1 MTATPRSM
9 LFVSGEKPERFAKA
23 LAAGADLVCIDL
35 EDAVHPQHK
44 AQARAA
50 ALAFAASRDPAAP
63 GAKLAL
69 RLNGLRTPDGLADVA
84 ALAASSVRLDF
95 LLLPKVEHPE
105 DLGLVHAWAA
115 PRFDALAALI
125 ETPLGIERAAAMAAA
140 GRAEAPQLTAL
151 MLGGADLSVELG
163 CAFAWDGL
171 LSARGRLVNAARSAG
186 LQAWDVPHLDLSDLP
201 GLTQETR
208 AVLRLGFTCKSAI
221 HPTQVAA
228 IHAAF
233 VPEAAEIEW
242 ARALLAAQAA
252 QQAQHKERGAFL
264 FQGKM
269 VDPPV
274 LAKARR
280 IVQWADGAPLAAA

>member
-1 MTATPRSM
+1 M

-23 LAAGADLVCIDL
+23 LAAGADLVCIDI

-50 ALAFAASRDPAAP
+50 ALALAEAHAASASGTR
-63 GAKLAL
+63 LAL
-69 RLNGLRTPDGLADVA
+69 RLNGLRTAEGLADMA
-84 ALAASSVRLDF
+84 ALAASKARPDF
-95 LLLPKVEHPE
+95 LLLPKVEHPD

-115 PRFDALAALI
+115 DRFDALAVLI
-125 ETPLGIERAAAMAAA
+125 ETPLGIERAAAIAAA
-140 GRAEAPQLTAL
+140 ARAEAPRLAAL

-163 CAFAWDGL
+163 CAFGWDGL

-186 LQAWDVPHLDLSDLP
+186 LQAWDVPHLDLADLP

-221 HPTQVAA
+221 HPTQMVA

-233 VPEAAEIEW
+233 VPEAAELEW
-242 ARALLAAQAA
+242 ARALLAAQAG
-252 QQAQHKERGAFL
+252 QQGQERGAFL
-264 FQGKM
+264 FQGRM

-280 IVQWADGAPLAAA
+280 IVQWAEGTPPAAA

>member
-1 MTATPRSM
+1 M

-50 ALAFAASRDPAAP
+50 ALAFAEAHAASASGTR
-63 GAKLAL
+63 LAL
-69 RLNGLRTPDGLADVA
+69 RLNGLRAAEGLADMA
-84 ALAASSVRLDF
+84 ALAASKARPDF
-95 LLLPKVEHPE
+95 LLLPKVEHPD

-115 PRFDALAALI
+115 DRFDALAVLI
-125 ETPLGIERAAAMAAA
+125 ETPLGIERAAAIAATA
-140 GRAEAPQLTAL
+140 RAEAPRLAAL

-163 CAFAWDGL
+163 CAFGWDGL

-186 LQAWDVPHLDLSDLP
+186 LQAWDVPHLDLADLP

-233 VPEAAEIEW
+233 VPEAAELDW
-242 ARALLAAQAA
+242 ARALLAAQAG
-252 QQAQHKERGAFL
+252 QQAQHQERGAFL
-264 FQGKM
+264 FQGRM

-280 IVQWADGAPLAAA
+280 IVQWADGAPPAAA